1 MSLVLTIVSVIAI
14 AASIVLGLAL
24 KKYQKLSFEKQVE
37 NRKLSD
43 EFTQKIKDKEE
54 TISQHENQLT
64 DLEKKIQSFDSE
76 RNEIYEQALKEY
88 NKQNDNSNNSY
99 KDKIVN
105 LEQQI
110 IELNNKNEEL
120 STQSGNK
127 TNSVAKKFKKEIN
140 SFQDENFKILDSKLN
155 LESLQIKN
163 QDNKDDN
170 KISLLQLINSSN
182 LEQNKEYIA
191 TEKQTENEQ
200 NILSYVIIFSGNARA
215 FIIDGELSEFL
226 IKNYELIKNNADS
239 IKEDLENTL
248 KQRIDFLNNETFKS
262 ELIETINELDGIAK
276 IDKIYP
282 CIYLPSENITSL
294 LSEINPDIFSYANNN
309 NIYHYTP
316 AGIVNLILH
325 AKSTLFAEQN
335 IIRFQI
341 LSDIIEEDEFT
352 IASDDIR
359 EDTKS
364 ENIAEEET
372 EIKHDENELEDFSSY
387 TITDEITDLE
397 NKNNAPIPGNTEVE
411 EMNLDIDGIDN
422 TEEPNNTETLPTD
435 DTDNIEPQKT
445 EDTKDLGVE
454 PEHKKVDID
463 KFNIGTFLDGGD
475 LELGSIEP
483 QQASPNTTAEDDIS
497 HIADDI
503 AKENP
508 IDDTLKPVIEKEMME
523 DEEDQSET
531 KSVIQDFSESA
542 DKIAAESEKI
552 GELSTDINE
561 PDFKLPTEGQKETEI
576 TTEDPFLN
584 IEEEIDIKPQPPEN
598 KTNVNQ
604 KEIENTKTSTSED
617 KKDNEEASDDAS
629 GDQGDSSDNKNPDSK
644 TSTSKESEQKGNN
657 PFKNIDPNDFDIE
670 AFLNE

>member
-226 IKNYELIKNNADS
+226 IKNYE
-239 IKEDLENTL
+239 
-248 KQRIDFLNNETFKS
+248 
-262 ELIETINELDGIAK
+262 
-276 IDKIYP
+276 
-282 CIYLPSENITSL
+282 
-294 LSEINPDIFSYANNN
+294 
-309 NIYHYTP
+309 
-316 AGIVNLILH
+316 
-325 AKSTLFAEQN
+325 
-335 IIRFQI
+335 
-341 LSDIIEEDEFT
+341 
-352 IASDDIR
+352 
-359 EDTKS
+359 
-364 ENIAEEET
+364 
-372 EIKHDENELEDFSSY
+372 
-387 TITDEITDLE
+387 
-397 NKNNAPIPGNTEVE
+397 
-411 EMNLDIDGIDN
+411 
-422 TEEPNNTETLPTD
+422 
-435 DTDNIEPQKT
+435 
-445 EDTKDLGVE
+445 
-454 PEHKKVDID
+454 
-463 KFNIGTFLDGGD
+463 
-475 LELGSIEP
+475 
-483 QQASPNTTAEDDIS
+483 
-497 HIADDI
+497 
-503 AKENP
+503 
-508 IDDTLKPVIEKEMME
+508 
-523 DEEDQSET
+523 
-531 KSVIQDFSESA
+531 
-542 DKIAAESEKI
+542 
-552 GELSTDINE
+552 
-561 PDFKLPTEGQKETEI
+561 
-576 TTEDPFLN
+576 
-584 IEEEIDIKPQPPEN
+584 
-598 KTNVNQ
+598 
-604 KEIENTKTSTSED
+604 
-617 KKDNEEASDDAS
+617 
-629 GDQGDSSDNKNPDSK
+629 
-644 TSTSKESEQKGNN
+644 
-657 PFKNIDPNDFDIE
+657 
-670 AFLNE
+670 

>member
-76 RNEIYEQALKEY
+76 RNEIYEQALKEH

-226 IKNYELIKNNADS
+226 IKNYE
-239 IKEDLENTL
+239 
-248 KQRIDFLNNETFKS
+248 
-262 ELIETINELDGIAK
+262 
-276 IDKIYP
+276 
-282 CIYLPSENITSL
+282 
-294 LSEINPDIFSYANNN
+294 
-309 NIYHYTP
+309 
-316 AGIVNLILH
+316 
-325 AKSTLFAEQN
+325 
-335 IIRFQI
+335 
-341 LSDIIEEDEFT
+341 
-352 IASDDIR
+352 
-359 EDTKS
+359 
-364 ENIAEEET
+364 
-372 EIKHDENELEDFSSY
+372 
-387 TITDEITDLE
+387 
-397 NKNNAPIPGNTEVE
+397 
-411 EMNLDIDGIDN
+411 
-422 TEEPNNTETLPTD
+422 
-435 DTDNIEPQKT
+435 
-445 EDTKDLGVE
+445 
-454 PEHKKVDID
+454 
-463 KFNIGTFLDGGD
+463 
-475 LELGSIEP
+475 
-483 QQASPNTTAEDDIS
+483 
-497 HIADDI
+497 
-503 AKENP
+503 
-508 IDDTLKPVIEKEMME
+508 
-523 DEEDQSET
+523 
-531 KSVIQDFSESA
+531 
-542 DKIAAESEKI
+542 
-552 GELSTDINE
+552 
-561 PDFKLPTEGQKETEI
+561 
-576 TTEDPFLN
+576 
-584 IEEEIDIKPQPPEN
+584 
-598 KTNVNQ
+598 
-604 KEIENTKTSTSED
+604 
-617 KKDNEEASDDAS
+617 
-629 GDQGDSSDNKNPDSK
+629 
-644 TSTSKESEQKGNN
+644 
-657 PFKNIDPNDFDIE
+657 
-670 AFLNE
+670 

>member
-1 MSLVLTIVSVIAI
+1 M
-14 AASIVLGLAL
+14 
-24 KKYQKLSFEKQVE
+24 
-37 NRKLSD
+37 
-43 EFTQKIKDKEE
+43 
-54 TISQHENQLT
+54 
-64 DLEKKIQSFDSE
+64 
-76 RNEIYEQALKEY
+76 
-88 NKQNDNSNNSY
+88 
-99 KDKIVN
+99 
-105 LEQQI
+105 
-110 IELNNKNEEL
+110 
-120 STQSGNK
+120 
-127 TNSVAKKFKKEIN
+127 
-140 SFQDENFKILDSKLN
+140 
-155 LESLQIKN
+155 
-163 QDNKDDN
+163 
-170 KISLLQLINSSN
+170 
-182 LEQNKEYIA
+182 
-191 TEKQTENEQ
+191 
-200 NILSYVIIFSGNARA
+200 
-215 FIIDGELSEFL
+215 
-226 IKNYELIKNNADS
+226 
-239 IKEDLENTL
+239 

>member
-352 IASDDIR
+352 TASDDIR